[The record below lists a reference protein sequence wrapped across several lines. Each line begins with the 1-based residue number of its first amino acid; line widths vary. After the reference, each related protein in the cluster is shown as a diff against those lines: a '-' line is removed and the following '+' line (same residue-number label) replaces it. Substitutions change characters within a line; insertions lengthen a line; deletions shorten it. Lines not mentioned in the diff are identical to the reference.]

1 MFRSNPL
8 NSSRLRWGLG
18 ALAFGVLSGPALATT
33 ILVQT
38 EITGDLGAEY
48 CSILRIAPDGTLS
61 ERVSDAERRAAT
73 GNSDCDYSDTGMAS
87 SPEGPVYF
95 VDDGSNS
102 IMVIDV
108 RGNVSV
114 LVPEPELSLLIGTS
128 ADVDNGLVF
137 AEDGN
142 LYIAD
147 EECNCIVKATL
158 SPSGLVLEDLEV
170 LVPETAFET
179 PELNSSAD
187 FSGGIARMPDGTLY
201 VTNDTGNHGIYVVS
215 PSGVVD
221 WYFEETELETLLG
234 IPDIDVDL
242 AVERVGTDLYVGEDD
257 SDGIFKID
265 TLTDEVSWF
274 VEGDDLRQAIA
285 DYYGVTPGPDFIIE
299 TEGGFAYNASRQSL
313 YVATRFD
320 SDFSNTGSPQGAI
333 LEVDLET
340 AAISMA
346 VPFETL
352 VALYTPL
359 YPDLTDID
367 FVGNATFSYVF
378 DPPESVNATSNW
390 ALWALF
396 LVLFSVGALVLQ
408 RRT

>member
-8 NSSRLRWGLG
+8 NSSKLRWGLG
-18 ALAFGVLSGPALATT
+18 ALALGALSGPALATT
-33 ILVQT
+33 IMLQT
-38 EITGDLGAEY
+38 EITGVADDQY

-73 GNSDCDYSDTGMAS
+73 GNSSCDFNDTGMAS

-95 VDDGSNS
+95 VDDGSDS
-102 IMVIDV
+102 IMAIDV

-114 LVPEPELSLLIGTS
+114 LVPEPELSALTGTS
-128 ADVDNGLVF
+128 VDVDNGLVF
-137 AEDGN
+137 GDDGN

-147 EECNCIVKATL
+147 EDCNCIVKATL
-158 SPSGLVLEDLEV
+158 SNSGLVLENLEI
-170 LVPETAFET
+170 LVPEAAFET
-179 PELNSSAD
+179 PELGSDAD
-187 FSGGIARMPDGTLY
+187 FEGGIARMSDGTLY

-234 IPDIDVDL
+234 IPDIDLDL
-242 AVERVGTDLYVGEDD
+242 AVERVGTDLYFGEDD

-320 SDFSNTGSPQGAI
+320 SDGSPRGAI

-340 AAISMA
+340 ASISVV
-346 VPFETL
+346 VPSETL
-352 VALYTPL
+352 VAFYTPL

-367 FVGNATFSYVF
+367 FVGNVTFSYVF
-378 DPPESVNATSNW
+378 DPPESVNATSKW

-396 LVLFSVGALVLQ
+396 LVLFSVGALVIQ